1 MDDRLRCL
9 VEMYE
14 VALSHMLERTFA
26 DLEEGEA
33 EWRPLPESNNIALIV
48 RHLAIEA
55 QWHLDCLE
63 RGTAMPSHPSP
74 DFQREID
81 AVPIDFATNLGELTR
96 RLRRFLDLLR
106 ETSEEQLL
114 ARSAS
119 AYGDRAATRPL
130 FLGYHQAIHLFG
142 HLGQIS
148 MIRNLYRRTSGR
160 SGLIPDNPTYS
171 RSQPPPSAN
180 P

>member
-1 MDDRLRCL
+1 MDDRMRFA

-14 VALSHMLERTFA
+14 VALSRALERPFA

-55 QWHLDCLE
+55 RWHLDCLE
-63 RGTAMPSHPSP
+63 RGTAMPFHPLP
-74 DFQREID
+74 ELQREID
-81 AVPIDFATNLGELTR
+81 TVPIDFAANLAELTR
-96 RLRRFLDLLR
+96 CLHRFVELLR
-106 ETSEEQLL
+106 ETSEEQLM

-119 AYGDRAATRPL
+119 AYGERAAARPH

-148 MIRNLYRRTSGR
+148 MIRNLYRRTRGR
-160 SGLIPDNPTYS
+160 PGFIPANPTYPK
-171 RSQPPPSAN
+171 SQVQ
-180 P
+180 